1 MATVIPPEK
10 SLSDRAALLILANLV
25 KFSVGIIMP
34 MVLVR
39 LLSQNDYG
47 SYQQMV
53 LISNTVMSLLTLG
66 LPTSVYYFYAHT
78 ERERLPAL
86 IMQTTLLLGAAGIVA
101 TAIVYFGA
109 SPIAR
114 NLNNPEMAGLL
125 AIYAFSVAF
134 LIASEHSI
142 ALLIAQDRYKLAL
155 SVEIGETV
163 VRVVLLLVPLWMGW
177 GFKGLIIA
185 IVVFGFLRF
194 VVRTTI
200 MFRNK
205 GLCFKDWRKNTFA
218 KEQLHYSLPLTL
230 TSLAGTIAGFFNRG
244 IVAAAFSPAQF
255 AIYAVGRM
263 DFPFATVFQA
273 SIANVLRASLPPLVR
288 DGKLEEVAH
297 IIRDAT
303 RRLSIIVLPSFVF
316 LFGFAPEFI
325 NLLFTNAYD
334 DSVPIFRISV
344 FEVPLH
350 MFFLSPIPQIFGQT
364 KINLYVNL
372 WVAATLVVLTY
383 LLLKGIG
390 FYGPAIAA
398 VVSQYLG
405 SILFLR
411 VVLRFT
417 NSRLTDVLPVAGL
430 MRVLLAASA
439 AYAVAQF
446 FRTATSTSFL
456 NFFIVAGIYSVIFFV
471 IAALIKVFNKDDIN
485 LMRRWGGK
493 LIPALSLRNSP

>member
-1 MATVIPPEK
+1 MATATSPAK

-25 KFSVGIIMP
+25 KFSVGIVMP
-34 MVLVR
+34 IVLVR

-53 LISNTVMSLLTLG
+53 LISNTAMSLLTLG

-86 IMQTTLLLGAAGIVA
+86 VVQTSLMLGAAGIVA
-101 TAIVYFGA
+101 TAVIYFGA

-142 ALLIAQDRYKLAL
+142 AFLIAQDRYKLAL
-155 SVEIGETV
+155 SFEISETV
-163 VRVVLLLVPLWMGW
+163 VRVALLLVPLWMGW
-177 GFKGLIIA
+177 GFAGLIIA
-185 IVVFGFLRF
+185 VVIYGALRF
-194 VVRTTI
+194 AVRTI
-200 MFRNK
+200 VMFRNK
-205 GLCFKDWRKNTFA
+205 KLSFKDWRKNAFA
-218 KEQLHYSLPLTL
+218 KEQLQYSLPLTL
-230 TSLAGTIAGFFNRG
+230 ISLASTVAGFFNRG

-288 DGKLEEVAH
+288 DGKLKEVAH

-325 NLLFTNAYD
+325 NLLFTSAYN

-383 LLLKGIG
+383 LLLTGIG

-398 VVSQYLG
+398 IVSQYLG

-417 NSRLTDVLPVAGL
+417 KSRLTDVLPIAGL
-430 MRVLLAASA
+430 MRVLLAASG
-439 AYAVAQF
+439 AYAVSQF
-446 FRTATSTSFL
+446 FRTATSSSFL
-456 NFFIVAGIYSVIFFV
+456 NFFILAGVYSVVFFV
-471 IAALIKVFNKDDIN
+471 VAAVIKVFNRDDIN

-493 LIPALSLRNSP
+493 IIPSLSPRSS